1 MKPPLRLAVLLV
13 LVALVMGVLGVKA
26 VREGWFTVPPLP
38 ELDDQPALLF
48 FTLSDGCD
56 CQMRVIR
63 RGATQIAFWEP
74 AEDLRI
80 NILWI
85 DFDERPD
92 LAEYYNV
99 DRAPALVLLDHN
111 GEVFWMV
118 DEPQSDGKPF
128 DMLEVEEQVA
138 SLLAREG
145 R

>member
-13 LVALVMGVLGVKA
+13 LVALITGVLGVKA
-26 VREGWFTVPPLP
+26 VREGWFTVPPSL

-56 CQMRVIR
+56 CQMRIIR
-63 RGATQIAFWEP
+63 RAATQIAFWEP
-74 AEDLRI
+74 SENLRI

-92 LAEYYNV
+92 LAEYYKV
-99 DRAPALVLLDHN
+99 DRAPALVLLDRN
-111 GEVFWMV
+111 GEVIWMV
-118 DEPQSDGKPF
+118 DEPQSDGMPF

-138 SLLAREG
+138 LLLAR
-145 R
+145 